1 MIKSYCINGESY
13 SFVRPSMPNV
23 NKENEKQISENGELF
38 LLNELIYNKEKNNFL
53 KNIPVEEEEMKNI
66 LQKQF
71 EKTNKL
77 TELFVEKTKITF
89 FGLDFLYD
97 KNNDEFYLLEINYFP
112 SYRELGKEL
121 HNKFDQHI
129 IKYFN
134 KYKNN

>member
-23 NKENEKQISENGELF
+23 NKENEKQISAKGEISLI
-38 LLNELIYNKEKNNFL
+38 NELIYNKEKNNFL
-53 KNIPVEEEEMKNI
+53 KDVPVGGEEMKTI
-66 LQKQF
+66 LKEKF
-71 EKTNKL
+71 EKTNKT

-97 KNNDEFYLLEINYFP
+97 KDKDEFYLLEINYFP

-129 IKYFN
+129 IKYYN